1 MNTRQRILEH
11 IQGKGFNADES
22 IKIYN
27 VYIKENII
35 KIDACNGAWSFI
47 RGTFDDKG
55 VMNNALHYIPD
66 QTTGDIIINQM
77 GGMGKLTAMVGAYMF
92 VDLGNGVK
100 FKFKGS
106 RKYNL
111 CQVIYDSDTDLYT
124 FELWHI
130 GQYPSDY
137 KKVYNMG
144 GVYSGMLIE
153 LFEDKTG
160 LYLSL

>member
-1 MNTRQRILEH
+1 MNTKERILYF
-11 IQGKGFNADES
+11 IKGKGFNADEAMT
-22 IKIYN
+22 IYN
-27 VYIKENII
+27 VYTKENII
-35 KIDACNGAWSFI
+35 IIDKHTGAWSFL
-47 RGTFDDKG
+47 RGTFADRG
-55 VMNNALHYIPD
+55 VMNNALHSMPD
-66 QTTGDIIINQM
+66 KTPGQIIIDQM

-92 VDLGNGVK
+92 VDLGNGIK

-106 RKYNL
+106 RKSNL